1 MKRMKR
7 LIFTTTVLVVA
18 MFIGTTLL
26 TTGSYGYIPITS
38 VTRTNT
44 NIASY
49 NLNSSQK
56 DSEGYVKYTSYLI
69 NNTLINGNFIN
80 TSNSFASN
88 SFGPI
93 GIAIGTYNRYV
104 YVTNYGPGSVSII
117 STSTAPSVKYY
128 TVTFKE
134 LGLQPGAS
142 WTVTLNGTTESSTT
156 NILNFTIVNGTYTY
170 SIGSTS
176 GYTATPLS
184 GNITVKGAN
193 VSLSILFTPPPV
205 SVPPTPPSILPNYLA
220 YIVMVYVLVVIAV
233 IIIVV
238 GVGMAIRRIKKK
250 DEQKQKKESPKQQ
263 PPQQ

>member
-1 MKRMKR
+1 MKQ
-7 LIFTTTVLVVA
+7 LILTTTILLVIS
-18 MFIGTTLL
+18 MLIWTTLFIACP
-26 TTGSYGYIPITS
+26 YGYNHITS

-80 TSNSFASN
+80 TSN

-142 WTVTLNGTTESSTT
+142 WSVTLNGTTESSTT

-193 VSLSILFTPPPV
+193 VSLSILFTPPST